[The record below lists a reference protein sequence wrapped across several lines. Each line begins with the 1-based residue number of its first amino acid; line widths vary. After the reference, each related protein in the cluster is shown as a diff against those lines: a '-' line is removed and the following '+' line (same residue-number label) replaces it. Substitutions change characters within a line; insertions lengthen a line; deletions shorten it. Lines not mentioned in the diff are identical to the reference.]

1 MLGIFGQLKN
11 KITQYIDVYIK
22 LAKINFIE
30 GASNLLSFF
39 MFTII
44 VLCILF
50 CIILFIGFCLVEVFV
65 NAGFSRVV
73 SFLFAI
79 CSYILL
85 LALVMGLRGK
95 ITMFF
100 ANQTID
106 VLTEGDE
113 EKPKDEDE

>member
-30 GASNLLSFF
+30 GASNLLSYF

-50 CIILFIGFCLVEVFV
+50 CIILFIGFCIVEVFV

-73 SFLFAI
+73 SYLFAI
-79 CSYILL
+79 SSYILL
-85 LALVMGLRGK
+85 LAVTLGLRGK
-95 ITMFF
+95 ITTFF
-100 ANQTID
+100 ANQTIN

-113 EKPKDEDE
+113 DNIKDDEE